1 MWFMFFDNL
10 RSSGVYYLLY
20 FSMLVSLIVLILLPA
35 GVESPDLTKAE
46 HKSSRAIKGAPLGSL
61 FAQFCLHSLWFGNC
75 NIRGMYEQ
83 KCCGCCHSVSCE
95 VNCWSHMGHI
105 TEIFF
110 RNIFYSCLF
119 TWFGYYLCVNSYCI
133 SLDWVC
139 SRSSL
144 VLGRVAA
151 IASYGS

>member
-1 MWFMFFDNL
+1 MFFDNL

-75 NIRGMYEQ
+75 NIRGMYENRNAVGVATLSAV
-83 KCCGCCHSVSCE
+83 KLIVD
-95 VNCWSHMGHI
+95 HI
-105 TEIFF
+105 WDILLNFFSEIYF
-110 RNIFYSCLF
+110 IL
-119 TWFGYYLCVNSYCI
+119 V
-133 SLDWVC
+133 
-139 SRSSL
+139 SSL
-144 VLGRVAA
+144 GLVIIFV
-151 IASYGS
+151 